1 MDRTEV
7 VTITNMCMV
16 YDGDKV
22 LVQEKIDDDY
32 CGITFPG
39 GHVEKGESFTDAVIR
54 EVFEEKGLRISSPAL
69 CGIKDWS
76 NDDGSR
82 YMVLFYKTNKFEGK
96 LSASNEGEVYW
107 TEIEDMKKA
116 DLADGMEKVLEV
128 FLKENLSEYFFYKE
142 NNRWVDVLK

>member
-1 MDRTEV
+1 M
-7 VTITNMCMV
+7 
-16 YDGDKV
+16 
-22 LVQEKIDDDY
+22 
-32 CGITFPG
+32 
-39 GHVEKGESFTDAVIR
+39 
-54 EVFEEKGLRISSPAL
+54 FEETGLRISSPAL

-142 NNRWVDVLK
+142 NNRWIDVLK

>member
-1 MDRTEV
+1 M
-7 VTITNMCMV
+7 
-16 YDGDKV
+16 
-22 LVQEKIDDDY
+22 
-32 CGITFPG
+32 
-39 GHVEKGESFTDAVIR
+39 
-54 EVFEEKGLRISSPAL
+54 FEETGSRISSPAL

-107 TEIEDMKKA
+107 TEKKKKKKA

>member
-1 MDRTEV
+1 MAGTEV

-16 YDGDKV
+16 CNGTKV

-54 EVFEEKGLRISSPAL
+54 EIFEETGLKIFSPML

-82 YMVLFYKTNKFEGK
+82 YMVLLYKTDKFEGT
-96 LSASNEGEVYW
+96 LSASEEGEVYW
-107 TEIEDMKKA
+107 IELEEMKKIN
-116 DLADGMEKVLEV
+116 LADKMDKVLEV
-128 FLKENLSEYFFYKE
+128 FLKERISEYFFYKDNGE
-142 NNRWVDVLK
+142 WKEELK

>member
-1 MDRTEV
+1 
-7 VTITNMCMV
+7 
-16 YDGDKV
+16 
-22 LVQEKIDDDY
+22 
-32 CGITFPG
+32 
-39 GHVEKGESFTDAVIR
+39 
-54 EVFEEKGLRISSPAL
+54 
-69 CGIKDWS
+69 
-76 NDDGSR
+76 
-82 YMVLFYKTNKFEGK
+82 MVLFYKTNKFEWK